1 MHGDKKLYNRY
12 PDKIGWNFIR
22 SGDLHIIDFNK
33 EDYEDSCEWA
43 MNVIDNIYD
52 TDKFQKNEQ
61 YFIVTI
67 YVALETFA
75 IRLMRRNYSEEL
87 YPVSCSL

>member
-1 MHGDKKLYNRY
+1 MGIKKLYNRY

-33 EDYEDSCEWA
+33 EDYEESCKWA

-61 YFIVTI
+61 YFYCNNLCRFRNICYTI
-67 YVALETFA
+67 DE
-75 IRLMRRNYSEEL
+75 EEL
-87 YPVSCSL
+87 F